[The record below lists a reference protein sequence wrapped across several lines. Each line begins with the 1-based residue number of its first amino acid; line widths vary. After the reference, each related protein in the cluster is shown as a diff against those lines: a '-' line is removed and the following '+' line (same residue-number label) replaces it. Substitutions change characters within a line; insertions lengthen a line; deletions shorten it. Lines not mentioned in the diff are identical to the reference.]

1 MQSYAV
7 KELAGVLLPAG
18 HRAKAFLDELEGVN
32 VEEVLKNA
40 AVRFNVGVVLGG
52 SGVECQ

>member
-18 HRAKAFLDELEGVN
+18 HRSKAFFDELEGVN

-40 AVRFNVGVVLGG
+40 AVRFNVRVRKLGYA
-52 SGVECQ
+52 

>member
-7 KELAGVLLPAG
+7 KELEGVLLPAG

-52 SGVECQ
+52 QE